1 VLPPIRGAQLTCYL
15 DGTVP
20 EPEKEVDVKD
30 NDGKDVKIPNPEYAR
45 WIAQDQPVLGYL
57 LRNMTREV
65 PVQVAGLSS
74 SVEVWIA
81 VTEMFSSV
89 SKAHVVQLRT

>member
-1 VLPPIRGAQLTCYL
+1 MAPVGGSLGKSVSEKQIGGNFLIWKTRVLPPTRGAQLTGYL

-45 WIAQDQPVLGYL
+45 WITQDQTVLGYL
-57 LRNMTREV
+57 LGNMTREV
-65 PVQVAGLSS
+65 PV
-74 SVEVWIA
+74 
-81 VTEMFSSV
+81 
-89 SKAHVVQLRT
+89 